1 MTTMNQNELALVM
14 TDEQLIETRERCVDM
29 IMNAFSPVEIET
41 ADAILDA
48 VEAEI
53 MRRYAGKRVWS

>member
-1 MTTMNQNELALVM
+1 MTTMNQLELALVM
-14 TDEQLIETRERCVDM
+14 TDEQLVETRERCVAM
-29 IMNAFSPVEIET
+29 IMDAFSPLEIET

-48 VEAEI
+48 VETEL

>member
-1 MTTMNQNELALVM
+1 MNQQELALVM
-14 TDEQLIETRERCVDM
+14 TDEQLMETRERCVVM
-29 IMNAFSPVEIET
+29 IMNAYSAVEIET

-53 MRRYAGKRVWS
+53 MRRHAGKRVWS

>member
-1 MTTMNQNELALVM
+1 MNQLELALVM
-14 TDEQLIETRERCVDM
+14 TDEQLVETRERCVAM
-29 IMNAFSPVEIET
+29 IMDAFSPLEIET

-48 VEAEI
+48 VETEL